1 MRSFSLGAVATIT
14 PTEVG
19 AYAFV
24 SGRDAFAVL
33 QLTVGGGQM
42 FTVLS
47 TLLVFVDQIK
57 RSRFVLRVAVLAQYL
72 LLCVCPS
79 PGLVVG
85 RYAIGGLSAVCWTGK
100 IIPSLPSRKISLRYV
115 CTKSGKLVLRKI
127 IRCHQMSYLKAKIH
141 EIQFRLGLH
150 PTSRWWNLQH
160 SPIPPSWI

>member
-79 PGLVVG
+79 PGLEVG
-85 RYAIGGLSAVCWTGK
+85 RCETVCHRGPIG
-100 IIPSLPSRKISLRYV
+100 SLLD
-115 CTKSGKLVLRKI
+115 G
-127 IRCHQMSYLKAKIH
+127 
-141 EIQFRLGLH
+141 
-150 PTSRWWNLQH
+150 
-160 SPIPPSWI
+160 